1 MKELVGKVGPV
12 TAVVDISPR
21 SIMFY
26 RSGVYFE
33 RTCHPPYATHHV
45 LVTGYG
51 RQYDSRLGRVVDYW
65 LVKNSWGAKWGER
78 GYMKIVRND
87 YNHCGIANSVT
98 VPYVSK

>member
-12 TAVVDISPR
+12 TAVVDVGPR
-21 SIMFY
+21 SIQFY

-51 RQYDSRLGRVVDYW
+51 RQYDRGLGRIVDYW
-65 LVKNSWGAKWGER
+65 LIKNSWGGKWGER
-78 GYMKIVRND
+78 GYMKIIRN
-87 YNHCGIANSVT
+87 YHNHCGIANSVT